1 MKNKSLIFIA
11 VVILLFAQQ
20 GAVSQSLQQKQIALH
35 SVIPTVS
42 IVPTNSLN
50 LEKGDIVWRFV
61 DENIFPL
68 FQYFMHPLLFTGNII
83 DDKYEFIEAHGGKD
97 VCLTLYSEFSIKNDG
112 LFRVALRLNQHIPD
126 RERIIDDAVSFA
138 TTPDRLDDEFVSLV
152 YIDDDGY
159 LQYHEKNSNPDDPND
174 PLSDKWYCT
183 ELIWAAYKNQG
194 IELDGNDGPVLPI
207 DFFASINLYTIDLWE

>member
-1 MKNKSLIFIA
+1 MTFLAIL
-11 VVILLFAQQ
+11 ILLFAQQ
-20 GAVSQSLQQKQIALH
+20 GTVSSILQQKYTASNDTI
-35 SVIPTVS
+35 SISTIVS
-42 IVPTNSLN
+42 TDSLN

-68 FQYFMHPLLFTGNII
+68 FQYFMHPLMFTGNII

-97 VCLTLYSEFSIKNDG
+97 VCLTLYSEFTIKNDG

-126 RERIIDDAVSFA
+126 RQTVIDNAVSFA
-138 TTPDRLDDEFVSLV
+138 TMPDRLDDEFVSLV
-152 YIDDDGY
+152 YFDEDGY
-159 LQYHEKNSNPDDPND
+159 LQYHYKNSNPDDPND

-194 IELDGNDGPVLPI
+194 IELDGNDGPVLPM
-207 DFFASINLYTIDLWE
+207 DLFASINLYTIDLWE